1 MKNKV
6 GQSCGV
12 NIFLGLFFFS
22 SLNMICRS
30 GKKVF
35 DYSLESLK
43 FNIRGEV

>member
-6 GQSCGV
+6 GQSCDV
-12 NIFLGLFFFS
+12 NIFLGFFFS
-22 SLNMICRS
+22 SLNMVCRS

-35 DYSLESLK
+35 VYSLESLK